1 MKKKKNSLLQR
12 TMASL
17 LSAAL
22 VVGMISGTI
31 PVNVL
36 AQEYTQ
42 GQGDDMRCI
51 SEFISLP
58 EDIKEQTV
66 TVGTALEDLS
76 LPDTLEAVI
85 VRVEQPSEVPGEE
98 LEDEEKGEKE
108 EKEPDNI
115 VSGEVVEE
123 NGKDTETGADTETTT
138 DTDEDVKTETDTET
152 DTDTKTETDTE
163 TDENVKTET
172 DTETDEDTKTE
183 ADAETDE
190 DTKTEA
196 DTETGVTENTAG
208 AENSGESNG
217 ENTPSDG
224 EEEAETH
231 TVAMP
236 ENYAENVIE
245 VGTLENTQE
254 EDSENTQEDS
264 ENIQEDT
271 QEEDLEN
278 TQDIQ
283 EDVQGNQEQEERIV
297 EERIIIEGVSWQSE
311 PEYDENTAGTYIFT
325 AVLPDGYGLADGVG
339 IPEITVTVVEEE
351 KELPQISGWHFDEEA
366 VYPRGDLV
374 YDAGIYSIAVAGGDP
389 EVQVPLEDIIAIF
402 PESVVLELTDPEEE
416 GEQAVQEQVV
426 SVLEWSCP
434 EYKEDEDGLLPYSGS
449 FFFQAKLEENEKGE
463 EYVLAED
470 VEPIGVWFMFDAP
483 ATMALTASPGVI
495 TSNQEWGEQ
504 TLTAGTYTINP
515 GVTVTVSGTLTVT
528 SGVTINGGG
537 KLVRSGGFTGSSTS
551 QAEMFLV
558 SGGTLT
564 LEDIT
569 IDGNNVAACG
579 RAINIESGIVNLNSN
594 AVIQNHYNANANN
607 SYRYAGGAI
616 YCTGTLNING
626 GTIQKCK
633 TEGTIR
639 ENYASTRAGGGIYL
653 GGTCNMS
660 AGSIVENF
668 ASNGGGV
675 YLASG
680 VGATLN
686 LTGGTIAGNSVNGEG
701 EGIYY
706 STKNSGNDGVFNI
719 GGDAN
724 ISDIIFQD
732 NTTGELYPKITSK
745 LNYKVTL
752 KSKNTQE
759 GKVLAEGSGYTLT
772 SVDASK
778 ISMANSDLYS
788 RLDTANNRIVLS
800 TTDTP
805 EAQWQEASG
814 GEWKTG
820 KFTTALEEVYDGG
833 TIKLLM
839 DVVLRRKAEITKK
852 VTITSADTAHP
863 RTITR
868 MPEGN
873 WGNITLMGNSA
884 HLTLESVIY
893 DGNRG
898 YITIDSARE
907 QSLIKVGDS
916 ASDTEATLVLGSG
929 CTIQNGYKVSG
940 SGIIAVYGKM
950 TMNGGVIENC
960 EAAGNG
966 GAVWVSPSGVFTM
979 NSGTIR
985 GCKAGNGGGAVAI
998 DGTCNLNGGSITGN
1012 TDGSADKNCA
1022 VYLRPDKS
1030 GNRLT
1035 LNGVTISG
1043 NTYSVYNDNG
1053 GSVSVAGNST
1063 LSGSIY
1069 TTSAVTATGNGVS
1082 GLTSIHKIKMSSVSN
1097 GTVVVTGSTDTE
1109 HYQLDDSTYALMAK
1123 SGNLVAAAKYQITY
1137 NKNSGTIANES
1148 NYTSYTYGT
1157 GLTLPTPTRT
1167 GYTFG
1172 GWYTSQNFAGTKVT
1186 SISATETG
1194 NKTYYAKWTVN
1205 GYSVTYNK
1213 DGGTI
1218 ANESNYTSYTYGTG
1232 LTLPT
1237 PTRTGYTFGGWYT
1250 SQNFAGTK
1258 VTSISATETGNK
1270 TYYAK
1275 WTANSY
1281 SVTYNKNSGSIANES
1296 NYTNYAY
1303 GVGLT
1308 LPTPTRTGYTFGG
1321 WYPDSSCTGTAVKT
1335 ISATET
1341 GDKKFW
1347 AKWTDDIAPVIGP
1360 LSYNYQPKN
1369 LWDWLIG
1376 KESLIVTVPVTEE
1389 GSGADQIEYTVT
1401 PEGGKVQKKTA
1412 KLTRGSAQ
1420 ITVDA
1425 DFKGTIF
1432 IICTDYDGNISSSVI
1447 VGADLNGA
1455 SGVLIEDNA
1464 PEIEFQVNNGAVSTD
1479 AYITAPE
1486 IKVIVTDDK
1495 DNAVSGGIA
1504 SVSYQIGDRDAV
1516 KVEGNYAASM
1526 KTRDSFVIPAKDIP
1540 MGETTLT
1547 VLVAD
1552 HAGNTATSTQKI
1564 ILMTDRERVEHA
1576 EGTVQSTVEEVL
1588 GENNRNDVG
1597 QDDIRRVVEEALDG
1611 ADLEGVTVTV
1621 GDISKTN
1628 ATTSEDGSVSVT
1640 VTIQSG
1646 EETKTLTIEETI
1658 PKLPKTDE
1666 EKADRT
1672 KGIVQST
1679 VEDILSENN
1688 RNDVD
1693 QEDIRRA
1700 VEEALV
1706 NALDGTD
1713 LEDVTVTVGDIV
1725 KTDATTSKDGNI
1737 SVTVTIQSGDETRT
1751 VTISETIPK
1760 LPKTDEEK
1768 ADETKDVVQNT
1779 VEDILGENNRNDAD
1793 QEDIRHA
1800 VEEALGNAL
1809 DGTDLE
1815 DVTVTVGDI
1824 VKTDATT
1831 SKDGN
1836 ISVTVTIQSGDET
1849 RTVIIN
1855 ETIPKLPRT
1864 DKEKVDEAEDIV
1876 QNTVQDVLDG
1886 NTSGNDTNTENVKDA
1901 INEALSGTDFAGADV
1916 TVEDIIKTDATAN
1929 EDGSISVTI
1938 TIQSGG
1944 EKKTITISLTIPA
1957 IGGGNKPDDGN
1968 KPDSGNKPDDSNR
1981 PNSGNEPADENK
1993 PSGGSQSN
2001 DGNQSEDGSK
2011 ADGKNQPG
2019 KKTGKIEKEV
2029 ETDGKA
2035 FETQISTPVGEL
2047 ADIVLTEAEKG
2058 QVEKGTDIKIIL
2070 DVKEASVNV
2079 NREDKILVEATLTDN
2094 TEVQGYTLGQYL
2106 DISLYKLIGE
2116 NRIDIPETAKKITVT
2131 IMVPDDLIN
2140 TDATR
2145 TRVFAVVRVHGGVTE
2160 ILNDLDDSEET
2171 ITIETDRFSTY
2182 AIVYK
2187 DADGG
2192 AGSGQNGG
2200 AKTGSGKDSE
2210 PKTGD
2215 VTPLELYA
2223 TLTMI
2228 AGFTYLLL
2236 YFADRRRG
2244 MTEETKKEL
2253 VSRIVEWAKQGGK
2266 MRKPFA
2272 LMAIFLLL
2280 VYYHSIGKKA
2290 CVDWKEV
2297 YGE

>member
-1194 NKTYYAKWTVN
+1194 NKTYYAKWT
-1205 GYSVTYNK
+1205 
-1213 DGGTI
+1213 
-1218 ANESNYTSYTYGTG
+1218 
-1232 LTLPT
+1232 
-1237 PTRTGYTFGGWYT
+1237 
-1250 SQNFAGTK
+1250 
-1258 VTSISATETGNK
+1258 
-1270 TYYAK
+1270 
-1275 WTANSY
+1275 ANSY